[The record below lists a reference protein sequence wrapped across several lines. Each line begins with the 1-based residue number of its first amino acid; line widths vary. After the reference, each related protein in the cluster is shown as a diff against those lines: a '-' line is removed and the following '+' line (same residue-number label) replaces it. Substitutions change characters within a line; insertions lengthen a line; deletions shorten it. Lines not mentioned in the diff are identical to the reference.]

1 MKIPTYNEALSRHKT
16 PLDIFVSL
24 WEPIHK
30 DAKKAFR
37 RDLAA
42 LIAYVE
48 EAKDK
53 ELISLQKLNSF
64 FGTDES
70 ETK

>member
-1 MKIPTYNEALSRHKT
+1 M
-16 PLDIFVSL
+16 DIFISM

-37 RDLAA
+37 EDLAA
-42 LIAYVE
+42 LIAYIE
-48 EAKDK
+48 ETEDK

-64 FGTDES
+64 FGNES